1 MDQLHDFN
9 QQSASSGLT
18 LLSRPARSLPVDKFS
33 SSCLIMSVV
42 ALLVG
47 MALLTSVGSAAAQDV
62 PSGTIEL
69 SGGNVSAGIGYTWGS
84 GDLVFQGKKYPLKID
99 GLSILHV
106 GVSGYTASG
115 DVYGLTQPSD
125 IEGVYTAVS
134 AGIAIAGG
142 PSATAMKNSKGVT
155 IKMVSHH
162 AGLNFSLGPKGMSIA
177 LQ

>member
-1 MDQLHDFN
+1 MDRLHDFN
-9 QQSASSGLT
+9 QQSMRFSQATRGKT
-18 LLSRPARSLPVDKFS
+18 VNNS
-33 SSCLIMSVV
+33 SSICLISFAV

-47 MALLTSVGSAAAQDV
+47 MALLIGVGSAAAQDV
-62 PSGTIEL
+62 PSATIEL

-84 GDLVFQGKKYPLKID
+84 GELVFDGKKYPLTVNGI
-99 GLSILHV
+99 SVLHV

-115 DVYGLTQPSD
+115 DVYNLTQPSD
-125 IEGVYTAVS
+125 INGIYTAVS
-134 AGIAIAGG
+134 AGVAIAGG
-142 PSATAMKNSKGVT
+142 PSATAMQNSKGVV